1 MSGLADLELLNVLT
15 KSSYFILYVIL
26 IIGLIRF
33 RKLGQIQVIIFFL
46 CLLLLVNDS
55 ITLLLKSRG
64 EQNVWVYHLFVP
76 IGFVL
81 MFKIYSL
88 AIEKGRKVFKY
99 ISFLFLAFSLLNS
112 VFFQKPPQFNSN
124 AVIMASFAYILISI
138 YFFFISIKSQIETE
152 DDKSTMIWFN
162 TGVLLSYSGT
172 FVLFLFSEKIL
183 LLKVSSEL
191 LLAGWVL
198 NTILYILFEV
208 FCLISL
214 CMSQKPSQIQS
225 Y

>member
-1 MSGLADLELLNVLT
+1 MSSFADLELLSLLT
-15 KSSYFILYVIL
+15 KSSYFILFLPL
-26 IIGLIRF
+26 IVGLIRF
-33 RKLGQIQVIIFFL
+33 RKLDQIQVVIFFL
-46 CLLLLVNDS
+46 CVLLIINDS
-55 ITLLLKSRG
+55 FTLILKSRG
-64 EQNVWVYHLFVP
+64 EQNVWVYHFFVP
-76 IGFVL
+76 LGFIL

-88 AIEKGRKVFKY
+88 AIEEGRKVFKY
-99 ISFLFLAFSLLNS
+99 ISAVFLVFSLVNS
-112 VFFQKPPQFNSN
+112 AFFQEPPAFNSN

-138 YFFFISIKSQIETE
+138 YFFFTIIKSQSEIRG
-152 DDKSTMIWFN
+152 DNSTMIWFN

-183 LLKVSSEL
+183 LLNVSSEL

-198 NTILYILFEV
+198 NTILYILFEI

-214 CMSQKPSQIQS
+214 CMSQKPSQMQS